1 MAVDV
6 LIKGA
11 TIVDGTGDPRYVG
24 DIAIKDG
31 KITAI
36 GDTGETGGKVID
48 ATGLAATPGFWD
60 VHTHYDAQL
69 VWDPLASSS
78 TWHGVTNVVT
88 GNCGF
93 TIAPVKTEDQ
103 DYMMRLLAQV
113 ESINQSA
120 LTTTLPWPWETF
132 PEYLDYIDT
141 HAGVNVVA
149 MVGHSAVRR
158 YVMGKE
164 ANQREATEEEIE
176 KMRLVVR
183 ESLRAGGMGI
193 TSSRGGTHY
202 DGDGGPVPSRLS
214 SSEENWT
221 LALEARGMNRG
232 FLQGMG
238 PPDFM
243 KELTATVGLPF
254 LASPITQV
262 VTDPPDSWKKE
273 LLSLENEIEN
283 GVRVFGMGPVFRRQN
298 EMVVDNTNLFDRWPM
313 WHHVMAA
320 SVDEQKKM
328 MRDNAVRDK
337 LREELKTQPIPILPF
352 SWDLVTMIESPTGRW
367 KHLEGKNVVQMAA
380 ELGKDPLDAFFDVTL
395 DEDLKTYYR
404 IRDTRYPDQDVLI
417 DIVKAPHILV
427 GMTDAGAHMVTI
439 VETGFPTHLL
449 GYWARERQAIS
460 VEEAVYILAGRPADE
475 LGVKDRGRLLPGQAA
490 DVVLMDLDKVAAGGR
505 EFAYDLPG
513 GERRL
518 VEKAVGIEAVM
529 VNGVVERRGDRDTGD
544 LNGGVI
550 RSTWSN

>member
-1 MAVDV
+1 MAVDT
-6 LIKGA
+6 LIRGA
-11 TIVDGTGDPRYVG
+11 TIVDGTGEPRYQG

-31 KITAI
+31 KITSV
-36 GDTGETGGKVID
+36 GDTGESAGKVID

-78 TWHGVTNVVT
+78 SWHGVTSVVT

-93 TIAPVKTEDQ
+93 TIAPMRAEDQ
-103 DYMMRLLAQV
+103 DYMVRLLARV
-113 ESINQSA
+113 EGIDQTA
-120 LTTTLPWPWETF
+120 LQTTLPWSWETF
-132 PEYLDYIDT
+132 SEYLDYIDS
-141 HAGVNVVA
+141 HVGVNVVA

-164 ANQREATEEEIE
+164 ANQREATEKEIE
-176 KMRLVVR
+176 TMRQVVR
-183 ESLRAGGMGI
+183 ESLRAGAMGI
-193 TSSRGGTHY
+193 TSSRSGTHY

-214 SSEENWT
+214 TLEESRA
-221 LALEARGMNRG
+221 LSLEARGMQRG
-232 FLQGMG
+232 FIQGMG

-243 KELTATVGLPF
+243 RQLSEEIGLPF

-262 VTDPPDSWKKE
+262 VTDPPDTWKDE
-273 LLSLENEIEN
+273 LQALEDQIDS
-283 GVRVFGMGPVFRRQN
+283 GARVFGMGPVFRRQN
-298 EMVVDNTNLFDRWPM
+298 EMVVDNTNLFDRWPT

-320 SVDEQKKM
+320 PVEEQIKL
-328 MRDNAVRDK
+328 MRDTGIRDR
-337 LREELKTQPIPILPF
+337 LREEIKTQPLPILPF

-367 KHLEGKNVVQMAA
+367 KHLVGKNVLQMAA
-380 ELGKDPLDAFFDVTL
+380 ELGKDPVDAFFDVTL
-395 DEDLKTYYR
+395 DENLKTYYR
-404 IRDTRYPDQDVLI
+404 IRDTRYPNEDVLI

-449 GYWARERQAIS
+449 GYWARDRQAIS
-460 VEEAVYILAGRPADE
+460 VEEAVHILAARPADE
-475 LGVKDRGRLLPGQAA
+475 IGVKDRGRLMPGQAA
-490 DVVLMDLDKVAAGGR
+490 DVILIDLDNVATGGR

-518 VEKAVGIEAVM
+518 VEKAIGIEAVM
-529 VNGVVERRGDRDTGD
+529 VNGVVERQDNEDTGD
-544 LNGGVI
+544 LNGSVI
-550 RSTWSN
+550 RSTWSK